1 MKILVEDGEDVP
13 LKLST
18 LVVAK
23 VEKENLL
30 TEYKSVGDGIVYNEE
45 WDGTAE
51 VKKSERE
58 DGVEEREICTGEV
71 DTSEVEESDYFEAR
85 E

>member
-1 MKILVEDGEDVP
+1 MNILVEDGEDVP

-18 LVVAK
+18 LVVAE

-58 DGVEEREICTGEV
+58 DGVEEREIFTGEV
-71 DTSEVEESDYFEAR
+71 DTSEVEE
-85 E
+85 